1 MIEAAEPP
9 ADFWEGFGHYLAAEI
24 HRDLA
29 GEDHALKPPSLQKL
43 GPVDIEFLA
52 NRVLDRPDGVLWT
65 VIDREP
71 ERGGWGWRGRWGE
84 QGGLNSGLPFCFLAS
99 SKVFRVCRNGVA
111 KLPPAIGNP
120 SLCRC
125 KLDTVHSAP
134 APLAVPP
141 E

>member
-1 MIEAAEPP
+1 MIEAAETP
-9 ADFWEGFGHYLAAEI
+9 ADFWEGFGHHLAAEI

-52 NRVLDRPDGVLWT
+52 NRVLDGPDGVLWT
-65 VIDREP
+65 VLDREP
-71 ERGGWGWRGRWGE
+71 ERGGWLGWLAQCGFNGAF
-84 QGGLNSGLPFCFLAS
+84 PFGFLAPR
-99 SKVFRVCRNGVA
+99 KAFRMCRNGGL

-125 KLDTVHSAP
+125 KIDPVHSAP

-141 E
+141 V